1 MLRNK
6 DIHNTWLSNVAE
18 RYNWSLGTQI
28 ILSQNHI
35 VTWLDLCS
43 EKKRLGRQGTCP
55 SQQSCYITILS
66 KKYYRQPRFTNN
78 E

>member
-18 RYNWSLGTQI
+18 KYNWSLGTQI
-28 ILSQNHI
+28 ILSQKHI

-43 EKKRLGRQGTCP
+43 EKRGQAGKELV
-55 SQQSCYITILS
+55 
-66 KKYYRQPRFTNN
+66 PRSSLAM
-78 E
+78 